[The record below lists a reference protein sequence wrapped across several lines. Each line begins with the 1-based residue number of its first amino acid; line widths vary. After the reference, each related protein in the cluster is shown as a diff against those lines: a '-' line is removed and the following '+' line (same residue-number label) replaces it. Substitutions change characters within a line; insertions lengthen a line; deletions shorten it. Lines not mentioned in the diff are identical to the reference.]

1 MRCPHCGNPES
12 RVIDS
17 REATDGIRRRR
28 ECVACGLRFTT
39 YERVQTA
46 ALVVAKRDGRRE
58 PFIRDKLL
66 NSIRLACAK
75 RPMPLGTLEKLVDE
89 IEAQLQGLGRAE
101 IPSSLIGEMVIERL
115 KRLDRVAYIRFASVY
130 RDFDDLERFREE
142 IEALQRARA
151 EEAAPGPGEQLALLP
166 QEVAVQRQRRVRRV
180 PRARPGQVVRLPE
193 AREG

>member
-66 NSIRLACAK
+66 SSIRLACAK
-75 RPMPLGTLEKLVDE
+75 RPMPIGTLEKLVDE
-89 IEAQLQGLGRAE
+89 IEGQLQGLGRAE

-115 KRLDRVAYIRFASVY
+115 KRLDTVAYIRFASVY
-130 RDFDDLERFREE
+130 RDFDDLTQFQEE
-142 IEALQRARA
+142 IAALQQARA
-151 EEAAPGPGEQLALLP
+151 QAPPGPGEQLALLP
-166 QEVAVQRQRRVRRV
+166 QEIAERRQRRARRA
-180 PRARPGQVVRLPE
+180 PRPRPGQVVRLPE
-193 AREG
+193 ARQG